1 MFAIVVTVEWE
12 ITGGVGR
19 CPLSGLLESS
29 LLGAGN
35 LGDLECAEL
44 TKPCSGGSPAHC
56 DNVTD
61 LNAPEAEQQ
70 VNGRFHVF
78 WDITEVS
85 KAMNMVLCIFILVT
99 TLDGICPQMETSPVK
114 GHFLSM

>member
-19 CPLSGLLESS
+19 CPLSGLLES
-29 LLGAGN
+29 LLGACN
-35 LGDLECAEL
+35 LDYLERAEL

-70 VNGRFHVF
+70 VNGHVF
-78 WDITEVS
+78 
-85 KAMNMVLCIFILVT
+85 MYF
-99 TLDGICPQMETSPVK
+99 GI
-114 GHFLSM
+114 